1 MTAVT
6 QEAGNKKRLSAHIRA
21 LRRNS
26 RGATQLGSHSPHTH
40 DMRRLDNGYVS
51 RRCLQCWTLSERP
64 QEPIHTRH
72 AYRILTAVGS
82 LCRITGVL
90 LFSLYGLITR
100 IEYMNKTCL
109 SIGILE
115 QFCINPVHDSKI
127 QLYYFIIGVIIRLT
141 KIVKTI
147 MISTNYHGL
156 GR

>member
-1 MTAVT
+1 MVP
-6 QEAGNKKRLSAHIRA
+6 LSLVLI
-21 LRRNS
+21 LRI
-26 RGATQLGSHSPHTH
+26 HC
-40 DMRRLDNGYVS
+40 DMRRLDNGCVS
-51 RRCLQCWTLSERP
+51 RRRLRSGPSERP

-72 AYRILTAVGS
+72 AYRIPTTVGS

-90 LFSLYGLITR
+90 LFSLYGLTTR

-115 QFCINPVHDSKI
+115 LFCINPVHDSKI
-127 QLYYFIIGVIIRLT
+127 QLYYFIIVGIIRLT

-147 MISTNYHGL
+147 MISTNYHGF